1 MLTSLQI
8 QNYALIDRLDID
20 FRQGFTVITGETGAG
35 KSILLGALSLILG
48 QRADTR
54 VLSDPKKK
62 CIIEGSFDVSQVAV
76 QDFFSRH
83 GLDYE
88 PLSYFRREI
97 NPQGKSRAFINDTPV
112 NLPLLKELAEQLI
125 DIHSQ
130 HQHLMIATSSFQFD
144 VLDGFSNNV
153 AGVAAFRKE
162 YQQLLQ
168 QQATLRQLVEREEN
182 ARADLD
188 YFRFQLDELEKT
200 RLDADAFRQWEA
212 DLEVQQHTEDIL
224 QRLQKAA
231 YLMHEG
237 ETSAFSMLTEI
248 GNQLKPLG
256 RFSPRYQEL
265 SERIDSMLIEIR
277 DMGRE
282 LEDLSGTLTHDPEKA
297 LLIEQQL
304 DQVNKLLLKHR
315 VSEVAQLIAI
325 RDSLRKEIA
334 SIHSLEED
342 IGAVRQALELTKAG
356 LLKQAADISGKRVAS
371 IPAMEKEIMSLLK
384 QLGMPQA
391 TFRIECQQDG
401 ELSPN
406 GMDRMQ
412 FLFAAN
418 LGSQPRKISEVAS
431 GGEISRLMLAI
442 KSLISQKNLLPSII
456 FDEID
461 TGISGEIGGKIGHIL
476 KDISSRMQVI
486 AITHLPQIAAMGD
499 RHLLVYKKAGGGKTT
514 THIQVLNAEE
524 RVEEIAKMMGGA
536 DPDPAMKDSAR
547 ILLKKPKGSQDAAA
561 SLT

>member
-1 MLTSLQI
+1 MLKSLQI

-20 FRQGFTVITGETGAG
+20 FMQGFTVITGETGAG

-54 VLSDPKKK
+54 VLSDPNKK
-62 CIIEGSFDVSQVAV
+62 CIIEGGFDVNQAPL
-76 QDFFSRH
+76 QDFFARH

-97 NPQGKSRAFINDTPV
+97 NPQGKSRAFVNDTPV
-112 NLPLLKELAEQLI
+112 NLQLLKELAGQLI

-153 AGVAAFRKE
+153 AGVTAFRKE
-162 YQQLLQ
+162 HQLLLQ
-168 QQATLRQLVEREEN
+168 QQATLGQLVEREER

-231 YLMHEG
+231 YLMNDG
-237 ETSAFSMLTEI
+237 EPSAFSLLTEI

-265 SERIDSMLIEIR
+265 SERIDSQLIEIR
-277 DMGRE
+277 DLGRE
-282 LEDLSGTLTHDPEKA
+282 VEDMSGTLTHDPEKA
-297 LLIEQQL
+297 LLLEQQL
-304 DQVNKLLLKHR
+304 DQVNKLFLKHR
-315 VSEVAQLIAI
+315 VSDVERLIAI

-334 SIHSLEED
+334 SIQSLEEE
-342 IGAVRQALELTKAG
+342 IGKARQALDQTKAR
-356 LLKQAADISGKRVAS
+356 LLKQAAEISGKRAAA
-371 IPAMEKEIMSLLK
+371 IPAMEKEIISLLR

-391 TFRIECQQDG
+391 AFRIELLPGG

-406 GMDRMQ
+406 GTDRMQ

-461 TGISGEIGGKIGHIL
+461 TGISGEIGGKIGQIL
-476 KDISSRMQVI
+476 KGISNRMQVI

-499 RHLLVYKKAGGGKTT
+499 RHLLVYKKARDGKTT
-514 THIQVLNAEE
+514 THIQVLDADN
-524 RVEEIAKMMGGA
+524 RVEEIAKMMGGS

-547 ILLKKPKGSQDAAA
+547 VLLKKPTGSQDPAAP
-561 SLT
+561 LT